1 MINNEY
7 ENAIRIVDHTFLLG
21 LKKNTLDFLSYL
33 NSKALTFERLF
44 GYWKNQFYYSVK
56 YNDESVC
63 YILLNGAEDE
73 QQFAPLTIWS
83 DDSGSDWYK
92 NYPLNNKSK
101 EIAWKNVDFCVNC
114 GSCAGGR
121 KKIVFGR
128 EFNNICRTAFRFTNP
143 NEKEFA
149 VIKALINARIE
160 NIKGQCI
167 YD

>member
-1 MINNEY
+1 MDNEFKS
-7 ENAIRIVDHTFLLG
+7 ITKIVGYTFPSG
-21 LKKNTLDFLSYL
+21 LKESTLDFLSYL

-56 YNDESVC
+56 YNNESVC
-63 YILLNGAEDE
+63 YILLNGTGGE
-73 QQFAPLTIWS
+73 QQFAPLTVWS

-92 NYPLNNKSK
+92 NYPLDNKSE
-101 EIAWKNVDFCVNC
+101 EIAWNNIDFCVHC
-114 GSCAGGR
+114 GSCPGGT

-128 EFNNICRTAFRFTNP
+128 EFNNICRTTFRFTNL

-149 VIKALINARIE
+149 LIKVLINARIE